1 MTDFLRPNAYH
12 EGGHAIVAWALDVRV
27 HEVAICGDRPGE
39 HTKTVGS
46 GEERLPLI
54 DRVALHNAG
63 RQSEVIF
70 KYRLPSWASD
80 GDRGDTLNLLAA
92 RDIRETAEL
101 EKWIADG
108 CARAR
113 EILRKHEHQVHR
125 LAARLFECR
134 RMSADD
140 FERFMKG
147 VDMRDE
153 WLSGLRA
160 WASANESVR
169 ELWLFGSRA
178 TGQSRPDSDV
188 DLAVALMPPKG
199 KHDWALGNFV
209 ALDSQWKRQLEEIVG
224 CHVSLEPLVP
234 DSDVVAIVR
243 ESGFWL
249 WSRTPP

>member
-1 MTDFLRPNAYH
+1 MTTETDFLRANAYH
-12 EGGHAIVAWALDVRV
+12 EGGPAIVAWALDVRV
-27 HEVAICGDRPGE
+27 HEVAIRDDRPGE

-63 RQSEVIF
+63 RQSEEMF
-70 KYRLPSWASD
+70 NHLLPSWASD
-80 GDRGDTLNLLAA
+80 GDRIDTLNLLAA
-92 RDIRETAEL
+92 KDIRDTAEA
-101 EKWIADG
+101 ERSIADG

-125 LAARLFECR
+125 LAARLIECR

-140 FERFMKG
+140 FDRFMKG
-147 VDMRDE
+147 VDM
-153 WLSGLRA
+153 RA

-209 ALDSQWKRQLEEIVG
+209 AFDSEWKRQLEEIVG
-224 CHVSLEPLVP
+224 RHVSLEPLVP
-234 DSDVVAIVR
+234 GEGADAMVR
-243 ESGFWL
+243 ESGCCL
-249 WSRTPP
+249 WSRQT